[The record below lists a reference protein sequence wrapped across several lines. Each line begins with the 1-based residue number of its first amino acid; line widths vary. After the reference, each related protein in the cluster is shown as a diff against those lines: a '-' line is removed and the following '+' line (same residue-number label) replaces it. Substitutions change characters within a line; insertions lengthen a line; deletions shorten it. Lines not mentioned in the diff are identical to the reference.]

1 MKNTLFFDGVNTIK
15 PYLDSFVITPTPPGI
30 PITEFPKDRTTLYG
44 KEYPVFRT
52 NDFDVIYIP
61 RTKLSEP
68 DYPFIEKLYERVK
81 EKDPEED

>member
-30 PITEFPKDRTTLYG
+30 PITEFPKDHTTLYE

-68 DYPFIEKLYERVK
+68 DYSLIEKLYERVK
-81 EKDPEED
+81 QKDPEED